1 MNPQDQQ
8 VSNPAPMQSPG
19 SNTSMAILSYFGP
32 LIVIPFVTGASN
44 DPYVKFHIKQG
55 LALIASAVVGMIVA
69 VIPFLG
75 LVLAPIV
82 NIFCF
87 IMFIIGIINAASGKQ
102 KELPI
107 IGSIGSKFNF

>member
-8 VSNPAPMQSPG
+8 VPNQAPMQSAG
-19 SNTSMAILSYFGP
+19 SNIGMAILSYFGP

-55 LALIASAVVGMIVA
+55 LALIITAVIGMIIAVVPV
-69 VIPFLG
+69 LG
-75 LVLAPIV
+75 WIIAPIV
-82 NIFCF
+82 SIFCF
-87 IMFIIGIINAASGKQ
+87 ILFIIGVINAVSGKQ

-107 IGSIGSKFNF
+107 IGSISSKFNF